1 MADNRDIRILL
12 VEDDQEDAG
21 LVVSLLEDDSAP
33 RFLVTTRT
41 TLTAALDELDNATP
55 DAILLDLSLPDSQG
69 FEGLR
74 ELGRRH
80 RGVPV
85 VVLTGLTDANAG
97 LDALGLGAE
106 DYLLKAGL
114 NRELLVRALRYARER
129 RALQCQIEE
138 LREQERRDREQAA
151 LERLLAPSRT
161 AVTAHFYGA
170 NELAESAPQLFGELV
185 TRYGQLLEA
194 HFSDASRA
202 GERAMSRELQV
213 MSESLGLMYAGPRD
227 VIRMHQEALRLYTAT
242 ATDHLARAMSNEGR
256 LMLVELMGYLVAW
269 YRRQATG
276 LTIQPPASA
285 APSAPRELAP
295 GKER

>member
-12 VEDDQEDAG
+12 VEDDLEDAE
-21 LVVSLLEDDSAP
+21 LVASLLDGDSAP
-33 RFLVTTRT
+33 RFTVTTRAS
-41 TLTAALDELDNATP
+41 LAAALDELDNAAP
-55 DAILLDLSLPDSQG
+55 DAILLDLSLPDSHG

-74 ELGRRH
+74 EMGRRH
-80 RGVPV
+80 RRVPV
-85 VVLTGLTDANAG
+85 VVLTGLTDVNAG
-97 LDALGLGAE
+97 LEALGLGAE
-106 DYLLKAGL
+106 DYLLKSGL
-114 NRELLVRALRYARER
+114 TRELLTRALRYARER
-129 RALQCQIEE
+129 RALQCQVEE
-138 LREQERRDREQAA
+138 LRAQERREREQAA
-151 LERLLAPSRT
+151 LERLMAPSRT

-170 NELAESAPQLFGELV
+170 IELAESAPQLFAELV
-185 TRYGQLLEA
+185 ARYGQLLES

-213 MSESLGLMYAGPRD
+213 MSESLGVMYAGPRD

-242 ATDHLARAMSNEGR
+242 ATDHLARAMGNEGR

-276 LTIQPPASA
+276 LAIQPA
-285 APSAPRELAP
+285 ATDIPRDPET